1 MMGYKYCF
9 LFFLVSSLGL
19 AQAQTADTDIIGR
32 RKATKQEVKA
42 IKHLTDSFLTELKK
56 LYALE
61 ISENSPRKYQPE
73 RIAIVRSYLI
83 LYQGLEKGCDIVSY
97 SKSDVKLMFGSPD
110 SIAVINKI
118 DNVVKWHYSAMQ
130 KNYVRI
136 NNLRYVFYFQ
146 QNELMAV
153 KRE

>member
-1 MMGYKYCF
+1 MKYKYGI
-9 LFFLVSSLGL
+9 LLLLLLWLGN
-19 AQAQTADTDIIGR
+19 AQSQTTATDSMGR
-32 RKATKQEVKA
+32 RKASKQEVKA

-61 ISENSPRKYQPE
+61 VSENSPRKYQPE
-73 RIAIVRSYLI
+73 RIALVRSYLL

-97 SKSDVKLMFGSPD
+97 TKSDVKLMFGSPD
-110 SIAVINKI
+110 SITVINKI